1 MSQSIHIQSTFN
13 KLSDYNVCFWSSLQ
27 WRITLK
33 ALDSTLPERHRQV
46 ERNVVF
52 VITDHL
58 QKLKLKLIQRL
69 REREKRGN
77 ISELEYLYEKQIQS
91 QKNHQNLH
99 VNRDIEAGA
108 NYFWV
113 SGHEA
118 VDVVVDLFEDEPSV
132 HEGEAALVK
141 TEFRLIQDTQTAEL
155 LLTKT
160 QLTKTEIKITLLI
173 FSYLLTHP

>member
-1 MSQSIHIQSTFN
+1 MSRSIHIQSTFN
-13 KLSDYNVCFWSSLQ
+13 KLSDYNVCFWSRLQ

-33 ALDSTLPERHRQV
+33 ALDSTLPERHGQV

-58 QKLKLKLIQRL
+58 QKLELKLIQRL
-69 REREKRGN
+69 REREEGN
-77 ISELEYLYEKQIQS
+77 ISEMEYLYEKQIQ
-91 QKNHQNLH
+91 NLH
-99 VNRDIEAGA
+99 VNRDIAGA

-132 HEGEAALVK
+132 HEGEAALK
-141 TEFRLIQDTQTAEL
+141 TQFRLSRDAPS
-155 LLTKT
+155 
-160 QLTKTEIKITLLI
+160 
-173 FSYLLTHP
+173 FSQQMSYS